1 MDVLRNNWELR
12 PRDGSE
18 IARSIFN
25 GVCIGFLGVTGMS
38 LPGYIKNLF
47 NVIIVGFECTPS
59 YIQNI
64 KPQSYG
70 PTLRNLLVMALFL
83 NAPLM
88 LFVYALLPSE
98 TILGGANV
106 LSVLAE
112 VAVGRSMRTVVVIDC
127 LLVLC
132 GGVFAGV
139 VTGCRLVES
148 LAR

>member
-1 MDVLRNNWELR
+1 
-12 PRDGSE
+12 
-18 IARSIFN
+18 
-25 GVCIGFLGVTGMS
+25 
-38 LPGYIKNLF
+38 
-47 NVIIVGFECTPS
+47 
-59 YIQNI
+59 
-64 KPQSYG
+64 
-70 PTLRNLLVMALFL
+70 MALFL

-88 LFVYALLPSE
+88 LLVYAMLPSE

-112 VAVGRSMRTVVVIDC
+112 VSVGRPMRILVVADC
-127 LLVLC
+127 VLVLC